1 MRLVKHSVVLL
12 LPLLISGAFP
22 ARAQAPPVDPQ
33 PRFFGVFSTTLG
45 GWSEYAV
52 TETESGKKS
61 TMRNAIVGKEGD
73 AFWYEVVI
81 TEGGARNIIKMFLK
95 GDPNNPE
102 NIQRLIMKNGDQP
115 AQEMPREFVV
125 MGRRMA
131 THMFEARSG
140 SALADQPNIKT
151 EEVGTEQVTVPAGS
165 YSVTRNRI
173 LDATG
178 KVLAT
183 YDFNKDVLP
192 FGVVRSAD
200 RQGEDGA
207 ARLRQGRGLVDHR
220 AAGDDED
227 AAGDARR
234 QPARH
239 PPRHGGAQTYP
250 APGERRVWISGPGN
264 GRLRLAGSR
273 LRRLR
278 QVDVS
283 RTACGGCYGIRRRSP
298 GCRLSPEPIPFS
310 RRSSSTGVS
319 NLREICQRLSPW
331 RTS

>member
-1 MRLVKHSVVLL
+1 MEMLNRFAVVL
-12 LPLLISGAFP
+12 LPLLLIGAAP
-22 ARAQAPPVDPQ
+22 VRAQAPMKEVPK
-33 PRFFGVFSTTLG
+33 FFGIFSSTVG

-52 TETESGKKS
+52 TETEGGKKS

-73 AFWYEVVI
+73 SFWYEVVI

-131 THMFEARSG
+131 TTMFETRSG
-140 SALADQPNIKT
+140 SSVVDQPNIKA
-151 EEVGTEQVTVPAGS
+151 EELGVAQVTVPAGS

-192 FGVVRSAD
+192 FGVVRSSTDKVQMELVATGKEAVSLITEQPVMMKTPPGMPETNP
-200 RQGEDGA
+200 RGKPPGMAAPGSASPPASGGYGA
-207 ARLRQGRGLVDHR
+207 PAPKAP
-220 AAGDDED
+220 AAG
-227 AAGDARR
+227 G
-234 QPARH
+234 
-239 PPRHGGAQTYP
+239 
-250 APGERRVWISGPGN
+250 
-264 GRLRLAGSR
+264 
-273 LRRLR
+273 
-278 QVDVS
+278 
-283 RTACGGCYGIRRRSP
+283 YGK
-298 GCRLSPEPIPFS
+298 
-310 RRSSSTGVS
+310 
-319 NLREICQRLSPW
+319 
-331 RTS
+331 